1 MATYTNGPLE
11 KINKTDII
19 NTVLSLQ
26 RKLDQANKH
35 VVEEIRKLSDAS
47 LKLLSELATSLQV
60 NSLLSNRLTII
71 EPQHWANTQ

>member
-1 MATYTNGPLE
+1 MATYTNGSLE
-11 KINKTDII
+11 KINKRDII

-47 LKLLSELATSLQV
+47 LKLLSELATSL

-71 EPQHWANTQ
+71 EPQYWANTQ